1 MAPSAEERPSPPPG
15 EGTRWRLALLLPVM
29 AISGAA
35 VVWTFLRVWE
45 AQSRLAAAGAPRT
58 WWLAVTFREST
69 AQAVLKSSLIGDEP
83 APILNY
89 KQHNP
94 DFPHQT
100 TGDQFFD
107 DDQFESFRALGAIA
121 AHTAFREVSDTAW
134 EPGRGEVWEGAWA
147 NPA

>member
-1 MAPSAEERPSPPPG
+1 VLDPDTGAELRPAERG
-15 EGTRWRLALLLPVM
+15 
-29 AISGAA
+29 
-35 VVWTFLRVWE
+35 FLV
-45 AQSRLAAAGAPRT
+45 
-58 WWLAVTFREST
+58 
-69 AQAVLKSSLIGDEP
+69 VLKSSLVGDEP

-89 KQHNP
+89 KQDNP

-107 DDQFESFRALGAIA
+107 DDQFESYRALGAIA

-134 EPGRGEVWEGAWA
+134 EPVRGEVWEGAWA